1 MIRREGGPAKT
12 NVEGAYR
19 ILLTAQSD
27 AAFVHRFLA
36 KADEKAESETLH
48 IRVDG
53 QSLTFETSG
62 DLLADTQLIDRIL
75 KSMDLPGARA

>member
-12 NVEGAYR
+12 NVDGEYR
-19 ILLTAQSD
+19 ILLTGTPR

-36 KADEKAESETLH
+36 KAGEKAESETLH
-48 IRVDG
+48 IKVDG

-62 DLLADTQLIDRIL
+62 GLLADTQLIDRIL

>member
-12 NVEGAYR
+12 NVEGEYR
-19 ILLTAQSD
+19 ILLTAEPG
-27 AAFVHRFLA
+27 AAYARRFLA
-36 KADEKAESETLH
+36 KADEKTESESLH
-48 IRVDG
+48 VKVDG

-62 DLLADTQLIDRIL
+62 DLLADTQLIDRVL